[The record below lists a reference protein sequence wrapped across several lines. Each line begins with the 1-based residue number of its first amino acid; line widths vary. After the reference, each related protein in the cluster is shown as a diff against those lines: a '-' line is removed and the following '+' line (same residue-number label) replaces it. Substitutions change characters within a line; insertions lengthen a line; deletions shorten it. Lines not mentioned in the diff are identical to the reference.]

1 MGKFIGPGYVR
12 VGPVTAGVFGVG
24 CLVRLAQAG
33 LVALLVAILVVVFV

>member
-24 CLVRLAQAG
+24 CLMPIIAMLATA
-33 LVALLVAILVVVFV
+33 LVALIGRKR

>member
-24 CLVRLAQAG
+24 CLIPILTILFVLIATIG
-33 LVALLVAILVVVFV
+33 VLL

>member
-24 CLVRLAQAG
+24 CLMAVLRWALAV
-33 LVALLVAILVVVFV
+33 LVLVLVLA